1 MIDFYLLFK
10 FLHIISFTAWMA
22 GILYLPRLFVYHCD
36 EKIDSR
42 TYKKFCLME
51 HRLLKIIMTPAMIA
65 TWVFGILLLSNN
77 HSIAVEAWF
86 LIKFLLVLLMS
97 AIQGYFSVCKKNFQL
112 NRNVR
117 THKHFKIMNEAPT
130 IVLLLVVFLV
140 VFKPSF

>member
-36 EKIDSR
+36 EKINSKI
-42 TYKKFCLME
+42 YKKFCLME
-51 HRLLKIIMTPAMIA
+51 HRLLKIIMTPAMIG
-65 TWVFGILLLSNN
+65 TWLFGILLLSIN
-77 HSIAVEAWF
+77 HSIAVKTWF

-97 AIQGYFSVCKKNFQL
+97 GVHGYFSICKKNFQL
-112 NRNVR
+112 NRNKK
-117 THKHFKIMNEAPT
+117 TYKHFKIVNEAPT
-130 IVLLLVVFLV
+130 ILLILVVFLV